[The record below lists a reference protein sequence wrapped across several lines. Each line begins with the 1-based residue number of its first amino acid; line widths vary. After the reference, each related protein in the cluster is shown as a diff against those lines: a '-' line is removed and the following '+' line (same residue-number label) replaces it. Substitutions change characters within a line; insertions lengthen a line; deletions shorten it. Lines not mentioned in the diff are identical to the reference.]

1 MKKYIV
7 AGTLCLLLTSQV
19 SAVKN
24 ETNLEEFGFSSNVER
39 FRQRVASSLQQNNTP
54 KSNRG
59 DIPSPVLPQ
68 LTNNYSDLVPP
79 PTKPKS
85 RRYFQPRIQ
94 DHVPTSKQDFVKD
107 RNRRVRNYKR
117 PPAFNQFLEDH
128 KNIPLKIK
136 SPTLHG
142 LSGLIKTVG
151 AEVLPRDE
159 KLFYVGFSHTK
170 YDRSLGNPI
179 KGGSITKFDV
189 PMGITAGL
197 TDQFE
202 MAVFG
207 NLVNEKSLNVP
218 IINDYEKTELEELSM
233 FGKFQFIDNPVH
245 NLKTAFGFG
254 VMNAM
259 GKQVTRR
266 GSDGTSYTGFFSLTK
281 NYEKVSVHSQ
291 LGFTLASG
299 FNASGNETPN
309 LLYYNIGLEAPVS
322 TNTALTAEFN
332 GIDWS
337 GYGNNVDVI
346 LGAKYRVRDEFSL
359 QMAVPISVLRSKL
372 PFEYDHSF
380 HLGVSI
386 KI

>member
-7 AGTLCLLLTSQV
+7 TGTLCLILISQV
-19 SAVKN
+19 CAIKN
-24 ETNLEEFGFSSNVER
+24 EANLEEFGFSSNVEK
-39 FRQRVASSLQQNNTP
+39 FRQRISISLQQDYGNQNQ
-54 KSNRG
+54 NRN
-59 DIPSPVLPQ
+59 IPSPILPQ
-68 LTNNYSDLVPP
+68 LTNNYSDLIPP

-85 RRYFQPRIQ
+85 RRYFQPRLQ
-94 DHVPTSKQDFVKD
+94 DHVPTNKKAFIDD
-107 RNRRVRNYKR
+107 RNRRIRNYKR

-128 KNIPLKIK
+128 KNIALKIK
-136 SPTLHG
+136 SPTMHG
-142 LSGLIKTVG
+142 LSGLFKTVS
-151 AEVLPRDE
+151 AEVLDKDE
-159 KLFYVGFSHTK
+159 KIFYVGFSHTK
-170 YDRSLGNPI
+170 FDRSLGQTI
-179 KGGSITKFDV
+179 KGGSITKFEV
-189 PMGITAGL
+189 PIGITVGL

-281 NYEKVSVHSQ
+281 NYETLSLHSQ

-309 LLYYNIGLEAPVS
+309 LLYYNLGVEAPVS
-322 TNTALTAEFN
+322 TNTNLTLEFN
-332 GIDWS
+332 GLDWS
-337 GYGNNVDVI
+337 GYGNNVDIIV
-346 LGAKYRVRDEFSL
+346 GAKYRVRDEFSI
-359 QMAVPISVLRSKL
+359 QMAIPFSVLRSKL
-372 PFEYDHSF
+372 PFEYDNSLHI
-380 HLGVSI
+380 GVSI